1 MSNKF
6 KLAIENT
13 KKVYGDVFARYP
25 VSTILV
31 FISTIYASIYVILE
45 EKNVFFHTVSQAI
58 LWWLLFFVYSTV
70 GAFGIEALPEKFF
83 ETNKKIKKTVGILIM
98 VIISG
103 ILVSVTLGLVL
114 GIAESE
120 TLKHINDH
128 SLLAWNMA
136 YFVLIFLCVFY
147 CRYKDGKNKIEKYF
161 VSVFT
166 GAIEIGIVWVI
177 LALGIL
183 ILTAIFDSLIT
194 RVEFSGYFVP
204 QLLIGGLYVT
214 PCFMMT
220 LTNVKD
226 ELGRFFETLI
236 KYVLLIL
243 TIIGAAII
251 YIYIVKTIITGIPS
265 NEIFSIASALFFVAV
280 PVGFSCTAYNKDSF
294 LQKIAYALPYI
305 YAPFIILQAYSIFT
319 RINEYGITPSRYMG
333 VVLIVLEVIYTLVYA
348 FARKHIDK
356 VILVMMAV
364 TVVVTLIPGINVNA
378 TSERSQKAT
387 IVKFIKNGLPSNYK
401 EQERLKGAYFYLRDE
416 FGDDYMEKLLDSDD
430 IEELR
435 TLDDRINNE
444 EPREYSLHSDIPFV
458 DAKGYDYVAKF
469 QNSYYMQD
477 YPDENIDCSALELS
491 VDGKVLCTIDY
502 TDEVD
507 SIIKRASK
515 DERYRIEG
523 ADVMKVSDDCELVIT
538 YAEIDKDLV
547 TDKIFHVQF
556 NGYIKFNE
564 TFFDVRRFEEE

>member
-98 VIISG
+98 EIISG
-103 ILVSVTLGLVL
+103 ILVSVTLGLIL

-120 TLKHINDH
+120 TLKHINAH
-128 SLLAWNMA
+128 SLLAWNM
-136 YFVLIFLCVFY
+136 
-147 CRYKDGKNKIEKYF
+147 
-161 VSVFT
+161 
-166 GAIEIGIVWVI
+166 
-177 LALGIL
+177 
-183 ILTAIFDSLIT
+183 
-194 RVEFSGYFVP
+194 
-204 QLLIGGLYVT
+204 
-214 PCFMMT
+214 
-220 LTNVKD
+220 
-226 ELGRFFETLI
+226 
-236 KYVLLIL
+236 
-243 TIIGAAII
+243 
-251 YIYIVKTIITGIPS
+251 
-265 NEIFSIASALFFVAV
+265 
-280 PVGFSCTAYNKDSF
+280 
-294 LQKIAYALPYI
+294 
-305 YAPFIILQAYSIFT
+305 AYSIFT

-458 DAKGYDYVAKF
+458 DAKGYDYVARF